1 MPWSSYTLQCNNNI
15 IWLNSV
21 RTFRR
26 FRLWHID
33 IYFNNKKSWQ
43 IEIIESWVPSW
54 LTAVLHRLKSCNI
67 TSSTWLERT
76 LQPVMVNS
84 HGNWF
89 ISCTDHSSWAFIIA
103 TASVWLSCFLFSPCL
118 GHVTFFTKHSKTTS
132 VCFWPDLDRVCY
144 LLKPEETPIIWE
156 THLTTDCIF
165 LIHQTSTLL
174 LDADGSVRRVRP
186 SGSVGRSSVSTEN
199 SSTVKFAA
207 TVCST
212 ANWQQTSMID
222 NIHAAR
228 MGHNK

>member
-118 GHVTFFTKHSKTTS
+118 GHVTFFYKTFKNYLCLFLTWSGSSVLPAQTRRNSDNMRNSSYNRLHIFNTS
-132 VCFWPDLDRVCY
+132 DIHTAARCWRLCSSSSPLR
-144 LLKPEETPIIWE
+144 LSGPIFCLHRE
-156 THLTTDCIF
+156 
-165 LIHQTSTLL
+165 L
-174 LDADGSVRRVRP
+174 LDGEVR
-186 SGSVGRSSVSTEN
+186 SHSLQHS
-199 SSTVKFAA
+199 
-207 TVCST
+207 
-212 ANWQQTSMID
+212 
-222 NIHAAR
+222 
-228 MGHNK
+228 